1 VEYIHRAMSIL
12 ATVLLVGSN
21 IAVWRM
27 SPRPTGAAQ
36 TLLLALLLLLVEII
50 LGGLVIEANLNVA
63 IGTVSLTTATTVF
76 GLLVVAGDRMYI
88 WEKKPSLASAPKL

>member
-1 VEYIHRAMSIL
+1 
-12 ATVLLVGSN
+12 
-21 IAVWRM
+21 M